1 MSTPIKP
8 PGGSPEGGPES
19 AEAPD
24 ESGSDVG
31 ELRDM
36 VSESGA
42 SERAVSDGVVSE
54 SAAAS
59 ANTPID
65 ALRADVA
72 SGRLDADQ
80 AMERL
85 VHRALPSAPGLDE
98 SQRAALEAQLREAL
112 AEDPSLIALRKDL
125 QRASP
130 SKP

>member
-8 PGGSPEGGPES
+8 PGGSPEGAPES

-36 VSESGA
+36 VEGAEASG
-42 SERAVSDGVVSE
+42 SVSGRGGVTE
-54 SAAAS
+54 SAATQAS
-59 ANTPID
+59 SPVD

-72 SGRLDADQ
+72 SGRLDADE
-80 AMERL
+80 AIERL
-85 VHRALPSAPGLDE
+85 VQRALAGAPGLDE
-98 SQRAALEAQLREAL
+98 PQRAALEAQLREAL
-112 AEDPSLIALRKDL
+112 AEDPTLVALRKDL